1 MTRLISLSNLGGPA
15 FGRVT
20 FQMILDDMKQEN
32 KHCSKNENTI
42 FEIQIKN
49 YEFHP
54 ISIIKASYHQYSVS
68 PRHFL
73 ILFGRLNGIHVHYSA
88 S

>member
-1 MTRLISLSNLGGPA
+1 MAEPP
-15 FGRVT
+15 FGRA
-20 FQMILDDMKQEN
+20 QAERDISEMKQEN

-54 ISIIKASYHQYSVS
+54 ISIIKASYQYSVS
-68 PRHFL
+68 PA
-73 ILFGRLNGIHVHYSA
+73 IS
-88 S
+88 